1 MQRSRALGHGVVV
14 SKIWITGYWL
24 CSQLCYVTAANQW
37 TPVEIE
43 LLATVG
49 WKWGCQPF
57 SCRCSKNVTHGR
69 KEICRHVCLR
79 NPCLYWGLSL
89 HSLPEAW
96 GPRERQHTLPAL
108 HYACKR
114 SHPFVAAAGKT
125 CLMRRSRG
133 FGNGV
138 VVTKICY
145 NAVIVLSVVLC
156 DCCKPMN
163 TCPDWAFSNSGLEV
177 GLPAF

>member
-1 MQRSRALGHGVVV
+1 MWR
-14 SKIWITGYWL
+14 
-24 CSQLCYVTAANQW
+24 TAERRF
-37 TPVEIE
+37 V
-43 LLATVG
+43 
-49 WKWGCQPF
+49 
-57 SCRCSKNVTHGR
+57 
-69 KEICRHVCLR
+69 RHVCLR
-79 NPCLYWGLSL
+79 NPCLYWSLGL

-114 SHPFVAAAGKT
+114 FHPFVAAAGKT

-163 TCPDWAFSNSGLEV
+163 TCPDWAFSNSGLQV
-177 GLPAF
+177 GLKLKLEVPESGRTLDQFCIMVAKDPIPSLQLREKPVLCREA